1 MRRLPSPLSM
11 IVVGSMLLAACA
23 SIDSPFKPSLSHKLE
38 EHVTILAS
46 DDFEGR
52 ATGAEGFD
60 KAANYVVE
68 QLERY
73 GVQPG
78 TENWRQQVPLVAV
91 DTGSIR
97 GTLSIIAGD
106 EVLELKTGEDVGFY
120 PPSDGVGE
128 GYRAEASGGV
138 VFVGDGVVAPSK
150 GMDPYAGVDVRGKLV
165 AMFRG
170 AAPLGDNATEVHARR
185 FDVKRAEAVKRGAI
199 GVLYL
204 DARDRDI
211 SRLSSFRNSH
221 LQGSLALG
229 AGFEQAVP
237 TAVIRLGVVR
247 RLFEASGRDLDATLE
262 ALKTGDA
269 ESFEMEA
276 IAALSTRAD
285 AVPVKAYNI
294 IGVIPGADPELAK
307 EAVILTAHLDHLRMR
322 VGNLDATAVEGAAGE
337 DLINNGAVDNAVGVS
352 IIMEVAARVA
362 QRGGLSRTL
371 IVSAVTAEEAG
382 LLGSMHLARNL
393 DDLGYETI
401 ANVNVDMPVLTYPLN
416 DVIGFGEAY
425 STLGEPLRAA
435 AQQVG
440 LVATPDPLPELGLFA
455 RSDHYS
461 FVQQGIPALF
471 LFNGMSGE
479 GRENFQSF
487 MRTHYHRPSDEVTLP
502 INWDDGAKLTRMTLD
517 LVTRIANEPQRPE
530 WFDGVV
536 FAPQPVAR

>member
-1 MRRLPSPLSM
+1 MRRLSSALLVASFVLASCTSINGVFERPLSE
-11 IVVGSMLLAACA
+11 L
-23 SIDSPFKPSLSHKLE
+23 LE

-46 DDFEGR
+46 DEFEGR
-52 ATGAEGFD
+52 AAGAEGFD
-60 KAANYVVE
+60 KAASYVVS
-68 QLERY
+68 QLESY
-73 GVQPG
+73 GVEPG
-78 TENWRQQVPLVAV
+78 TENWRQPVPLVAV
-91 DTGSIR
+91 DTESIR

-106 EVLELKTGEDVGFY
+106 EILELQSGEDVGFY

-128 GYRAEASGGV
+128 GYRAEASGGI
-138 VFVGDGVVAPSK
+138 VFVGDGVVWPDK

-170 AAPLGDNATEVHARR
+170 APPLGDNATEVHARR
-185 FDVKRAEAVKRGAI
+185 FDVKRAEAVRRGAV

-204 DARDRDI
+204 DPRDRDV
-211 SRLSSFRNSH
+211 SRLSSFRASH
-221 LQGSLALG
+221 PKGSLAVG
-229 AGFEQAVP
+229 AGFDQPVP
-237 TAVIRLGVVR
+237 TAMIRLDIVR
-247 RLFEASGRDLDATLE
+247 KLFEVSGQDLDATLE
-262 ALKTGDA
+262 ALKTGEA

-276 IAALSTRAD
+276 VAALSTQAD
-285 AVPVKAYNI
+285 ALAIDAYNI
-294 IGVIPGADPELAK
+294 IGVIPGTDPTLSQ

-322 VGNLDATAVEGAAGE
+322 IGSQDVSSLDEAAGE

-352 IIMEVAARVA
+352 IIMEVAAQIA
-362 QRGGLSRTL
+362 KQGGLSRTL

-393 DDLGYETI
+393 DDLGYDTI

-435 AQQVG
+435 AAEVG

-479 GRENFQSF
+479 GRENFQAF

-502 INWDDGAKLTRMTLD
+502 INWEDGAKLTRMTVD
-517 LVTRIANEPQRPE
+517 LVTRIANDPARPE

-536 FAPQPVAR
+536 FAPRPVTP